1 MVIYIIRKLYV
12 EIGLQT
18 VSAPSQLENQLLL
31 LQNAGFDFPLDAI
44 EAPWLR
50 GLGSGVDLARKE
62 LGLPINVGARPR

>member
-44 EAPWLR
+44 EAPGCGVWGP
-50 GLGSGVDLARKE
+50 GL
-62 LGLPINVGARPR
+62 I

>member
-18 VSAPSQLENQLLL
+18 VSAAPSQLENQLLL

-44 EAPWLR
+44 EAPGCGVWGP
-50 GLGSGVDLARKE
+50 GL
-62 LGLPINVGARPR
+62 I